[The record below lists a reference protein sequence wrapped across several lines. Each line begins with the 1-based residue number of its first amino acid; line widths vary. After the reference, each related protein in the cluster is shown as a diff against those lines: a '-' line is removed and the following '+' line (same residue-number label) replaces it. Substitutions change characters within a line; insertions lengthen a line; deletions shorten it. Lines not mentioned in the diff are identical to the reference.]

1 MPFSSSSRT
10 ASSAPRRGVPP
21 GGRQQTGRGFPER
34 PDRVTRGVAH
44 DLPAR
49 RVGRVG
55 GDAGQLHRLLVGQR
69 RMPAGVPQ
77 QDRVD
82 GRHRTERV
90 VERQPL
96 DTGRWRRVP
105 LVLMPA
111 ATADEL
117 AGAGASGR
125 ILDQRYDVRPA
136 RGAPQI
142 ELQRRV
148 ADSQEVAV
156 PLDEP
161 RNREAAVEI
170 DDLCLVADVAVELG
184 RATMRSPRTAS
195 ASTSGIRSSTVTMVP
210 FRSTRSA
217 CSTGGVAQLAATA
230 TPTRAMAASLSRAVI
245 LLNRI
250 VQSLQQSLAGEA
262 RRP

>member
-1 MPFSSSSRT
+1 
-10 ASSAPRRGVPP
+10 
-21 GGRQQTGRGFPER
+21 
-34 PDRVTRGVAH
+34 
-44 DLPAR
+44 
-49 RVGRVG
+49 
-55 GDAGQLHRLLVGQR
+55 
-69 RMPAGVPQ
+69 
-77 QDRVD
+77 
-82 GRHRTERV
+82 
-90 VERQPL
+90 
-96 DTGRWRRVP
+96 
-105 LVLMPA
+105 MPA

-184 RATMRSPRTAS
+184 RAAARPTATMRSPRTAS